1 MSFRIEGDRSSPVP
15 HSNRTDRKRART
27 RAALISAAAELLAS
41 PGGLDASVQQ
51 ITDRADVGVGSFY
64 NHFTSKAELF
74 DAAIAETLDRYGEL
88 FDQASAGIE
97 DPAEVFANGIRM
109 TMHLTK
115 THAQLT
121 GTLLTIGFRLMTSDG
136 GLAPRAL
143 RDLRRAGET
152 GRLRITDY
160 SAALACT
167 AGSLLGCLQ
176 LLATDPDTDIDTL
189 ADTLATNLLCMF
201 GLSLDDARAVATK
214 PLKMPSPAAVRRAR

>member
-1 MSFRIEGDRSSPVP
+1 MNSPAPRSARVE
-15 HSNRTDRKRART
+15 RKRART

-109 TMHLTK
+109 TVHLTK

-121 GTLLTIGFRLMTSDG
+121 GILLTIGFRLMASDR

-143 RDLRRAGET
+143 RDLCRAGDT
-152 GRLRITDY
+152 GRLTINDY
-160 SAALACT
+160 PTALACT

-176 LLATDPDTDIDTL
+176 LLVTDPSTDIDTL
-189 ADTLATNLLCMF
+189 ADNLAINLLRMF
-201 GLSLDDARAVATK
+201 GLSFADARAVATK
-214 PLKMPSPAAVRRAR
+214 PLKRPSLPAHTPAPPGHR

>member
-1 MSFRIEGDRSSPVP
+1 MP
-15 HSNRTDRKRART
+15 HSNRTDRNRART

-160 SAALACT
+160 PAALACT

-176 LLATDPDTDIDTL
+176 LLATDPGTDIDAL

-214 PLKMPSPAAVRRAR
+214 PLKMPSPAAIRRAR